1 MSIVGSDWRIGRK
14 FTKPGYAVGG
24 QCFPRDLKSLIDT
37 FRNLHV
43 EPRILKAVH
52 TSNRD
57 RVFAP
62 MNKIEGQR
70 ILVLGT
76 SYKEGLKDERGSQ
89 AHKLVARLRAR
100 GYLVTALDPKFCK
113 LSAIRTELG
122 KHDTIIVTIPET
134 RFRKIGMWMGRQTK
148 TVLDFANVVDL
159 ESMPPEIRLWQAGRG
174 WVSKNGREQGR
185 GTTLA

>member
-1 MSIVGSDWRIGRK
+1 
-14 FTKPGYAVGG
+14 
-24 QCFPRDLKSLIDT
+24 
-37 FRNLHV
+37 
-43 EPRILKAVH
+43 
-52 TSNRD
+52 
-57 RVFAP
+57 
-62 MNKIEGQR
+62 
-70 ILVLGT
+70 VLGT